1 MEVAM
6 DKDEIITIDGKWGT
20 REEHAVA
27 DIFEEALAR
36 VRERGTSEEAIQDH
50 LQNMLGASISR
61 ANPPVS
67 EAEQA
72 YREVLVCMQ
81 CLSGAGYTPDTLV
94 PALIRHAVEL
104 AAMCLDFD
112 TPQEVRGMLTK
123 SLDKYL
129 FLEGVPR
136 PSAPIL
142 RLVSPER
149 CQS

>member
-1 MEVAM
+1 M
-6 DKDEIITIDGKWGT
+6 DKDEIITIDGKWKTG
-20 REEHAVA
+20 EEHAVA

-36 VRERGTSEEAIQDH
+36 VRERGTSEEAIQEH

-61 ANPPVS
+61 ANPSVS

-81 CLSGAGYTPDTLV
+81 CLSGAGYTPDTLA

-129 FLEGVPR
+129 FLNGVPR